1 MVETTALRYGWM
13 TYPAPERSLDYLSAV
28 TAAGAVI
35 TVTTMRMLVADV
47 MMKNLMATV
56 HAEVG
61 TAASRGQTV
70 RDTCSEAS
78 ECFASTK
85 HRYELI
91 AHYVADGQ

>member
-1 MVETTALRYGWM
+1 MM
-13 TYPAPERSLDYLSAV
+13 YPAPGRSLDYLSAV

-35 TVTTMRMLVADV
+35 TVATMRMLAADV
-47 MMKNLMATV
+47 MMENLMATV
-56 HAEVG
+56 HAEVHVG
-61 TAASRGQTV
+61 AAAGYGQTV